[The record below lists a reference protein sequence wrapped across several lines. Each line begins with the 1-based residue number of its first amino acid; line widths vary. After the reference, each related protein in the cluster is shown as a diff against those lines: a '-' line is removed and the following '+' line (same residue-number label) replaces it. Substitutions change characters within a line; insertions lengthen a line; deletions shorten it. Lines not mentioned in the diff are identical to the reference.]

1 MTTSPQFQIT
11 LFGAFNTRFLFGYEN
26 KPLLERKTSFLKDKS
41 LYWFFHYST
50 QPLNIQTVEWDPQT
64 KTHYCRDDNTC
75 GEVDKGTQT
84 AAEDSERGGFPAGT
98 TSWSLP
104 LGRACCMLG
113 GSREPNM
120 LFHSSLTF
128 ESCLTCF
135 LAMKK
140 DQNNLKEASM
150 TNPCFYYSACVG
162 WRKGDNMD
170 FMRADLFIFTHKHVS
185 SHFISRT
192 DGQMHFQ

>member
-41 LYWFFHYST
+41 LYWFFQYST
-50 QPLNIQTVEWDPQT
+50 QPLNIQTVERDPQT
-64 KTHYCRDDNTC
+64 KSALLPGWQYLWRSRQRDADSS
-75 GEVDKGTQT
+75 GGLGTRRLPSRHHLLITPFRQGLLH
-84 AAEDSERGGFPAGT
+84 AWWLQRAKHAFPLFIDI
-98 TSWSLP
+98 WVLF
-104 LGRACCMLG
+104 
-113 GSREPNM
+113 NM
-120 LFHSSLTF
+120 FSSY
-128 ESCLTCF
+128 E
-135 LAMKK
+135 K